1 MGRWSVPRSHEERRH
16 FRVKVLTYRDT
27 NSIEMPSAP
36 NVTELLLAW
45 QAGDHAALDKLLPAI
60 QPELRRIARRHMA
73 GERRGHVLQPTAL
86 VNEAYLRLASKDIQW
101 QGRAHFFAVAA
112 QVMRRVLV
120 DYARE
125 RARAKRGGDAFRI
138 SLSDAENLAK
148 PRETDV
154 VALDDALNALEK
166 VDRRKSKVVELRFFG
181 GLSLQETADVLQV
194 SVGTIRRDWSL
205 ARAWLYRELGDS
217 GRRDT
222 SLESDSDV

>member
-1 MGRWSVPRSHEERRH
+1 
-16 FRVKVLTYRDT
+16 VLTYRT
-27 NSIEMPSAP
+27 LPRIEMPAAP
-36 NVTELLLAW
+36 NVTQLLLAW
-45 QAGDHAALDKLLPAI
+45 QAGDNAALDKLLSAI

-112 QVMRRVLV
+112 QVMRHVLV
-120 DYARE
+120 DDARE
-125 RARAKRGGDAFRI
+125 RARAKRGGGACRI

-148 PRETDV
+148 PRQADV

-166 VDRRKSKVVELRFFG
+166 FDRRKSQVIELKFFG

-194 SVGTIRRDWSL
+194 SVGTVRRDWSL
-205 ARAWLYRELGDS
+205 ARAWLYRELGDT
-217 GRRDT
+217 GRRNSSLDT
-222 SLESDSDV
+222 DSDA

>member
-1 MGRWSVPRSHEERRH
+1 
-16 FRVKVLTYRDT
+16 
-27 NSIEMPSAP
+27 MPSAP

-86 VNEAYLRLASKDIQW
+86 VNEAYLRLAASKDIQW
-101 QGRAHFFAVAA
+101 QGRAHFFAVSA

-125 RARAKRGGDAFRI
+125 RVRAKRGGGALRI
-138 SLSDAENLAK
+138 SLSDLDHQAIPQRANL
-148 PRETDV
+148 
-154 VALDDALNALEK
+154 VALDDALSALEK
-166 VDRRKSKVVELRFFG
+166 FDRRKSKVIELRFFG

-194 SVGTIRRDWSL
+194 SVGTVRRDWSL
-205 ARAWLYRELGDS
+205 ARAWLYRELGDR
-217 GRRDT
+217 GRRDISPDT
-222 SLESDSDV
+222 DSDV

>member
-1 MGRWSVPRSHEERRH
+1 
-16 FRVKVLTYRDT
+16 
-27 NSIEMPSAP
+27 
-36 NVTELLLAW
+36 
-45 QAGDHAALDKLLPAI
+45 
-60 QPELRRIARRHMA
+60 MA

-222 SLESDSDV
+222 SLESDSDA

>member
-1 MGRWSVPRSHEERRH
+1 
-16 FRVKVLTYRDT
+16 
-27 NSIEMPSAP
+27 MPSAP

-112 QVMRRVLV
+112 QVMRHVLV
-120 DYARE
+120 DDARE
-125 RARAKRGGDAFRI
+125 RARAKRGGGAFRI

-148 PRETDV
+148 PRQADV

-166 VDRRKSKVVELRFFG
+166 FDRRKSQVIELKFFG
-181 GLSLQETADVLQV
+181 GLSLQETADVLHV
-194 SVGTIRRDWSL
+194 SVGTVRRDWSL
-205 ARAWLYRELGDS
+205 ARAWLYRELGDR
-217 GRRDT
+217 GRRNSSLDT
-222 SLESDSDV
+222 DSDA

>member
-1 MGRWSVPRSHEERRH
+1 
-16 FRVKVLTYRDT
+16 
-27 NSIEMPSAP
+27 MPSTPDITA
-36 NVTELLLAW
+36 LLLAW
-45 QAGDHAALDKLLPAI
+45 QAGDQTALDKLLPAV

-73 GERRGHVLQPTAL
+73 GERPGHVLQPTAL
-86 VNEAYLRLASKDIQW
+86 VNEAYLRLTSAKEVQW

-112 QVMRRVLV
+112 QVMRRTLV

-125 RARAKRGGDAFRI
+125 RARVKRGGGAFRI
-138 SLSDAENLAK
+138 SLSDADHLAILQ
-148 PRETDV
+148 RTDL

-166 VDRRKSKVVELRFFG
+166 FDRRKSKVIELRFFG

-205 ARAWLYRELGDS
+205 ARAWLYRELGDR

-222 SLESDSDV
+222 SLDTDSDV

>member
-1 MGRWSVPRSHEERRH
+1 MA
-16 FRVKVLTYRDT
+16 
-27 NSIEMPSAP
+27 SAP
-36 NVTELLLAW
+36 NVTQLLLAW

-112 QVMRRVLV
+112 QVMRHVLV

-125 RARAKRGGDAFRI
+125 RARAKRGGGAFRI
-138 SLSDAENLAK
+138 SLSDAENLAT
-148 PRETDV
+148 PRQADV

-166 VDRRKSKVVELRFFG
+166 FDRRKSQVIELRFFG

-194 SVGTIRRDWSL
+194 SVGTVRRDWSL
-205 ARAWLYRELGDS
+205 ARAWLYRELGNT
-217 GRRDT
+217 GRREPALDT
-222 SLESDSDV
+222 DRDV

>member
-1 MGRWSVPRSHEERRH
+1 
-16 FRVKVLTYRDT
+16 
-27 NSIEMPSAP
+27 MPPAP

-86 VNEAYLRLASKDIQW
+86 VNEAYLRLAASKDMQW
-101 QGRAHFFAVAA
+101 HGRAHFFAAA
-112 QVMRRVLV
+112 ANVMRRILV

-125 RARAKRGGDAFRI
+125 RASAKRGGGTFCI
-138 SLSDAENLAK
+138 SLSDADRLAM
-148 PRETDV
+148 PRPPDV
-154 VALDDALNALEK
+154 VALDDALNELEK
-166 VDRRKSKVVELRFFG
+166 VDRRKNKVVELRFFG

-194 SVGTIRRDWSL
+194 SVGTVRRDWSL
-205 ARAWLYRELGDS
+205 ACAWLYRELGHN

-222 SLESDSDV
+222 SLDTDSDV

>member
-1 MGRWSVPRSHEERRH
+1 
-16 FRVKVLTYRDT
+16 
-27 NSIEMPSAP
+27 MPSAP
-36 NVTELLLAW
+36 NVTQLLLAW
-45 QAGDHAALDKLLPAI
+45 QAGDHAALDELLPAI

-112 QVMRRVLV
+112 QVMRHVLV

-125 RARAKRGGDAFRI
+125 RARAKRGGGAFRI
-138 SLSDAENLAK
+138 SLSDADHLAM
-148 PRETDV
+148 PRPPDV
-154 VALDDALNALEK
+154 VALDDALNALERF
-166 VDRRKSKVVELRFFG
+166 DRRKSKVIELRFFG
-181 GLSLQETADVLQV
+181 GLSLQETADVLRV

-205 ARAWLYRELGDS
+205 ARAWLYRELGDT

-222 SLESDSDV
+222 SLDTDNDA

>member
-1 MGRWSVPRSHEERRH
+1 
-16 FRVKVLTYRDT
+16 
-27 NSIEMPSAP
+27 MPSAP

-45 QAGDHAALDKLLPAI
+45 QAGDHAALDQLLPAI

-112 QVMRRVLV
+112 QVMRHVLV

-125 RARAKRGGDAFRI
+125 RARAKRGGGACRVSF
-138 SLSDAENLAK
+138 SDAENLSM
-148 PRETDV
+148 PQQTDV
-154 VALDDALNALEK
+154 MALDDALKALAK
-166 VDRRKSKVVELRFFG
+166 FDRRKSKVIELRFFG
-181 GLSLQETADVLQV
+181 GLSLQETADVLRV
-194 SVGTIRRDWSL
+194 SVGTVRRDWSL
-205 ARAWLYRELGDS
+205 ARAWLYRELGDT

-222 SLESDSDV
+222 SLDTDSDV